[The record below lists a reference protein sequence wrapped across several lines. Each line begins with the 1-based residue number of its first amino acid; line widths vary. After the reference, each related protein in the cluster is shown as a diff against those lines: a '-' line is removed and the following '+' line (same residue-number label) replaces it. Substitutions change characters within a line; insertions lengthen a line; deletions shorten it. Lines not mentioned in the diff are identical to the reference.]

1 VLEKKKGINIIIKI
15 NILTN
20 MELGNM
26 EIYSTATSI
35 VDIMNAFLILICSIF
50 AIVIV
55 GTLRDKKLESIV
67 RSVHFLSIDKII
79 TAWTLIG
86 SSILL
91 LAIVEILYAVKIV
104 TDIKAYKLFRTIFGI
119 FLATGLFVL
128 ARLLLRYVKQIRMKK
143 KEKKRKRKPKR

>member
-1 VLEKKKGINIIIKI
+1 
-15 NILTN
+15 

-104 TDIKAYKLFRTIFGI
+104 TDRFHHSHSCPVTFHNDGEVIRIACIFVTASVQFFI
-119 FLATGLFVL
+119 EI
-128 ARLLLRYVKQIRMKK
+128 VK
-143 KEKKRKRKPKR
+143 